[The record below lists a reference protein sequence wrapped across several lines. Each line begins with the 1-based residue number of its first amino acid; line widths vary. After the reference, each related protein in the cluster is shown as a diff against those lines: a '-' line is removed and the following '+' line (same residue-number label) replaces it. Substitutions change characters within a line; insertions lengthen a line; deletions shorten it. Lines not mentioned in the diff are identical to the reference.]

1 MRPPLDHLCFT
12 FICNDLFILSRCRI
26 LHVFT
31 YFKLWQETQQS
42 KGGFKN
48 ELLSTID
55 MDTLWGL
62 FVVAVCLFL
71 IVLRFVCGWFCIFS
85 WLFRISL
92 WLFLFVFVT
101 VLHLLWLFAFLC
113 VLFFWVSLQLFCF
126 SLWSFLTFLFGYFA
140 SVRSCF
146 VYSILERKTYCYLR
160 YILLFHS
167 LLVSLGQWHKCRA
180 LYSWGSCEY
189 ICNRLFKKPTPCSI
203 YPLLCHPSP
212 RFNTNSN
219 SAFSTWVHFI
229 TVSCAVNLAGG
240 CVFFSWLTLTNWK
253 DWKGADW
260 YQKLRWNLGRQYWY
274 FSIFIQFSIPP
285 G

>member
-1 MRPPLDHLCFT
+1 MRPFCGGCVSVFDCVAFCLWLVLHLFV
-12 FICNDLFILSRCRI
+12 IIS
-26 LHVFT
+26 
-31 YFKLWQETQQS
+31 Y
-42 KGGFKN
+42 
-48 ELLSTID
+48 
-55 MDTLWGL
+55 L
-62 FVVAVCLFL
+62 FVVVFVCLCDCFA
-71 IVLRFVCGWFCIFS
+71 FVVVVC
-85 WLFRISL
+85 ISL
-92 WLFLFVFVT
+92 
-101 VLHLLWLFAFLC
+101 C
-113 VLFFWVSLQLFCF
+113 SFFWVSLHLFCF

-146 VYSILERKTYCYLR
+146 VYSILERKTYCYLC

-219 SAFSTWVHFI
+219 SAFNTWVHFI